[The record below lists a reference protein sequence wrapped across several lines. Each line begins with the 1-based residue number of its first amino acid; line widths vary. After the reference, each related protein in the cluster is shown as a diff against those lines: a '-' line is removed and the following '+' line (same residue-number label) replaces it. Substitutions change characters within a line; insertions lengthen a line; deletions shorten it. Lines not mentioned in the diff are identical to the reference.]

1 LAGLQGVTG
10 ATGPQG
16 LPGAAS
22 ATGATGPTGL
32 AGLQGVTGA
41 TGAMGPTGVMGPTGT
56 FNLPGSA
63 DQTMSHD
70 GMEWTASSVLTNDET
85 SVSIN
90 TTSGA
95 LILPRLTTVQRDAIA
110 SPVTGMLIFNTTL
123 ITFQGYDGTNW
134 VNL

>member
-1 LAGLQGVTG
+1 
-10 ATGPQG
+10 
-16 LPGAAS
+16 
-22 ATGATGPTGL
+22 
-32 AGLQGVTGA
+32 
-41 TGAMGPTGVMGPTGT
+41 MGPTGT

-70 GMEWTASSVLTNDET
+70 GTEWTASSVLTNDET

-110 SPVTGMLIFNTTL
+110 SPVAGMLIFNTTL
-123 ITFQGYDGTNW
+123 ITFQGYDGTSW